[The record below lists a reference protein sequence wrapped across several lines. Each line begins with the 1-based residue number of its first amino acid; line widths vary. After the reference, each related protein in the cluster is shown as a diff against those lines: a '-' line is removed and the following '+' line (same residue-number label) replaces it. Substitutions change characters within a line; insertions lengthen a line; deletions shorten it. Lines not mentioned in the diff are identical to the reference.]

1 VIGAQQI
8 SRMRGRVRSRLGSRG
23 VILRPTVVETETG
36 SRTDYLAV
44 SGSIPVGVRDPTV
57 GAETVLAARV
67 QAGSVVTLLVPFTD
81 DQGAELEVRA
91 TDRVAVTTTDP
102 LTRLDYMTTMEVVG
116 VAGRLSDNPIV
127 QRAVCEV
134 LQ

>member
-1 VIGAQQI
+1 VIEAQQI

-81 DQGAELEVRA
+81 DLGTPTEARA

-102 LTRLDYMTTMEVVG
+102 LTRIPTITTLEVVG
-116 VAGRLSDNPIV
+116 VAGALSDHPLV

-134 LQ
+134 RS